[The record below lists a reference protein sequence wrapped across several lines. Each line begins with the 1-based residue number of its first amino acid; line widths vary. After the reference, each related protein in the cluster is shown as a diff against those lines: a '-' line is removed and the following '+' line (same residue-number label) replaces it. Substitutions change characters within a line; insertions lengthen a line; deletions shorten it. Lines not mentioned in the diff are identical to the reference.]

1 MITNSIL
8 KFSGLILAILITI
21 AGFSQS
27 NEILSEQ
34 EGPYFATG
42 IRIGDVS
49 QNEAIVWTRLTK
61 NKTRVNNALLPIS
74 IYTDPESGEK
84 HLRKTRRDKN
94 PLIYF
99 PDGHDIETIEGAV
112 PGKTGEVRL
121 KYKIKTA
128 KKWTITKW
136 NAVAPEANFSKKF
149 ILSNLKSGMD
159 YDLLVEGKPTG
170 SEKISA
176 TLNGKFKTAPD
187 AKVSRKVTFG
197 VSTGQGY
204 GHQDRPDGFKIYPLM
219 LEVGVDF
226 FVHTGDIIYYD
237 NLAKNKAMA
246 YYHWDRMFSIPT
258 NKDFHSQV
266 SSYFEKDDHDTW
278 YNDSYRGMSPD
289 FMGDFT
295 FDQGLEIFRQEMPIK
310 NKTYRTF
317 RWGKDLQIWL
327 VEGRDFRSPN
337 TAPDGPEKTIW
348 GKEQMEWFKRTV
360 KESDATFKLLI
371 SPTPIIGPDRKTKK
385 DNHANP
391 SFRYEGD
398 IIRSFLAEQKNM
410 YSICGDRHWQYVSK
424 HKKTGTVE
432 FSSGPASDAHAGGWK
447 QEDFTP
453 EHLYLN
459 VIGGMMT
466 VTIDPDDGGSISV
479 NHYDVNGKIRNEF
492 KAKAK

>member
-1 MITNSIL
+1 MIMNSIL

-176 TLNGKFKTAPD
+176 TLNG
-187 AKVSRKVTFG
+187 
-197 VSTGQGY
+197 
-204 GHQDRPDGFKIYPLM
+204 
-219 LEVGVDF
+219 
-226 FVHTGDIIYYD
+226 
-237 NLAKNKAMA
+237 
-246 YYHWDRMFSIPT
+246 
-258 NKDFHSQV
+258 
-266 SSYFEKDDHDTW
+266 
-278 YNDSYRGMSPD
+278 
-289 FMGDFT
+289 
-295 FDQGLEIFRQEMPIK
+295 EI
-310 NKTYRTF
+310 
-317 RWGKDLQIWL
+317 
-327 VEGRDFRSPN
+327 
-337 TAPDGPEKTIW
+337 
-348 GKEQMEWFKRTV
+348 
-360 KESDATFKLLI
+360 
-371 SPTPIIGPDRKTKK
+371 
-385 DNHANP
+385 
-391 SFRYEGD
+391 
-398 IIRSFLAEQKNM
+398 
-410 YSICGDRHWQYVSK
+410 
-424 HKKTGTVE
+424 
-432 FSSGPASDAHAGGWK
+432 
-447 QEDFTP
+447 
-453 EHLYLN
+453 
-459 VIGGMMT
+459 
-466 VTIDPDDGGSISV
+466 
-479 NHYDVNGKIRNEF
+479 
-492 KAKAK
+492 

>member
-1 MITNSIL
+1 
-8 KFSGLILAILITI
+8 
-21 AGFSQS
+21 
-27 NEILSEQ
+27 
-34 EGPYFATG
+34 
-42 IRIGDVS
+42 
-49 QNEAIVWTRLTK
+49 
-61 NKTRVNNALLPIS
+61 
-74 IYTDPESGEK
+74 
-84 HLRKTRRDKN
+84 
-94 PLIYF
+94 
-99 PDGHDIETIEGAV
+99 
-112 PGKTGEVRL
+112 
-121 KYKIKTA
+121 
-128 KKWTITKW
+128 
-136 NAVAPEANFSKKF
+136 
-149 ILSNLKSGMD
+149 
-159 YDLLVEGKPTG
+159 
-170 SEKISA
+170 
-176 TLNGKFKTAPD
+176 
-187 AKVSRKVTFG
+187 
-197 VSTGQGY
+197 
-204 GHQDRPDGFKIYPLM
+204 
-219 LEVGVDF
+219 
-226 FVHTGDIIYYD
+226 
-237 NLAKNKAMA
+237 
-246 YYHWDRMFSIPT
+246 
-258 NKDFHSQV
+258 V

-310 NKTYRTF
+310 DKTYRTF